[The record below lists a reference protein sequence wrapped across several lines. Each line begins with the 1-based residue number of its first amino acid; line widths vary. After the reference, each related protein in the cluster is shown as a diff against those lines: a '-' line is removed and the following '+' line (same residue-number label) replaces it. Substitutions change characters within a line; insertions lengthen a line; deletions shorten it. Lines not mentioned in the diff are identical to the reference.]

1 MFLGISHLYFELKNG
16 SRKAYHGQKVIKC
29 MSERFTAEMA
39 VAFQTSQHGVSV
51 EQVGI
56 APLVVGSW
64 DLETV
69 KSLAKTV
76 GANSSPSWWWGPR
89 FPLYNG
95 QVGDRRVSVVS
106 LPLGAP
112 ATILVMEELI
122 ACGVRAFFGLG
133 FAGSIQ
139 TEAPVGTCF
148 IPTSCIMY

>member
-76 GANSSPSWWWGPR
+76 GAEPSPSWWGGPR

-95 QVGDRRVSVVS
+95 QVDGRRASFVR
-106 LPLGAP
+106 LPSGAP
-112 ATILVMEELI
+112 GNILVMEGLI
-122 ACGVRAFFGLG
+122 RWGMWAFSGDG
-133 FAGSIQ
+133 CSGRH
-139 TEAPVGTCF
+139 
-148 IPTSCIMY
+148 